1 MNNHKDICSTQLNG
15 FYRGIVM
22 KHLSNGKCKIWI
34 PSIYPKEWS
43 TENNIDLLPSAEQAS
58 PLQFGASD
66 GNGIFSYPGVGAIVW
81 CFFERGDQNYPVY
94 FASTLGGPQ
103 NIDSADKKESE
114 DGSSGKSNPKHW
126 NEAYAMPGHHPADAY
141 VHKIHA
147 GNTVITVNEAG
158 YVDITTNG
166 YDGSSCSLTLDD
178 RGNATLQCSNVLS
191 LVAPAILMDGHVQ
204 IDIKSPYITNTAKI
218 AANITSPSIQLDSSA
233 GHTAV
238 KSRSFY
244 SSKSPAVMTV

>member
-1 MNNHKDICSTQLNG
+1 M
-15 FYRGIVM
+15 
-22 KHLSNGKCKIWI
+22 
-34 PSIYPKEWS
+34 
-43 TENNIDLLPSAEQAS
+43 
-58 PLQFGASD
+58 
-66 GNGIFSYPGVGAIVW
+66 
-81 CFFERGDQNYPVY
+81 Y

-103 NIDSADKKESE
+103 NIDSADKKESEDSSSSLGE

-158 YVDITTNG
+158 YVDITTAG

-191 LVAPAILMDGHVQ
+191 LVAPAILIDGHVQ

-218 AANITSPSIQLDSSA
+218 AANITSPSI
-233 GHTAV
+233 
-238 KSRSFY
+238 
-244 SSKSPAVMTV
+244 